1 MEETS
6 TLGTLV
12 HSLVNGPPHQML
24 DAAEALGRRGEGAV
38 LLIAPLLRSSH
49 REVQWRAAAA
59 LVRIGSPA
67 VETLMVGAGDP
78 DWRVRIPAIW
88 ALERVGDE
96 RAVAPLMQ
104 NLQGRNECFRWMATA
119 ALSRFG
125 DDAVHRTVE
134 EVFVADPFVRGVV
147 DELIEGS

>member
-1 MEETS
+1 MVKKESVAELVS
-6 TLGTLV
+6 RLVQGTTYE
-12 HSLVNGPPHQML
+12 ML
-24 DAAEALGRRGEGAV
+24 DAAEAIGRTGEKGVRAV
-38 LLIAPLLRSSH
+38 APILKSGD
-49 REVQWRAAAA
+49 RESRWRAAVA
-59 LVRIGSPA
+59 LERIGGPA
-67 VETLMVGAGDP
+67 VETLVTAARDE
-78 DWRVRIPAIW
+78 DFLVRVPAIW